1 MTRVHDAHGLGGYTC
16 IRVHLLQYL
25 LDVDGV
31 GLVHL
36 GLPLIVSCYH
46 GFAGSLF
53 GIIRLHAVWSV
64 DLTATQ
70 QTP

>member
-1 MTRVHDAHGLGGYTC
+1 M
-16 IRVHLLQYL
+16 HLLQYL

-53 GIIRLHAVWSV
+53 GIIRLHAVGSV